1 MAAQL
6 DPADL
11 AQYAIRGGD
20 ADFEEA
26 LGGAPCLTVATTA
39 ACWSFLGVQLG
50 KYACAGQGKCIAA
63 HVVWRNL

>member
-1 MAAQL
+1 MHVQAVRDEMAAQL

-26 LGGAPCLTVATTA
+26 LGGARPA
-39 ACWSFLGVQLG
+39 
-50 KYACAGQGKCIAA
+50 
-63 HVVWRNL
+63 